1 LAVTASYVIINALLT
16 IDVVIKAIL
25 PAVVVAKMPVGIIVI
40 CPPVVNKF
48 VGGVM
53 VAILVVPDTNV
64 ISEVGAM
71 VVAEAIVGAV
81 CIVFNAP
88 ENGTS

>member
-1 LAVTASYVIINALLT
+1 
-16 IDVVIKAIL
+16 
-25 PAVVVAKMPVGIIVI
+25 
-40 CPPVVNKF
+40 
-48 VGGVM
+48 M
-53 VAILVVPDTNV
+53 VAMLVMPDTNV
-64 ISEVGAM
+64 ISAVGAM